1 MRVPITRASRAR
13 KFEFCVRTTNCANP
27 RQGTLTKEDY
37 AKSKAGN
44 YKKICKYCVEFSKWG
59 STHCSKGSEC
69 EHPRQGRLTKV
80 EFSYG
85 RSVCD
90 RCTKAFSYD
99 DIINS
104 SMAQQWLCGRIGH
117 ETRA

>member
-44 YKKICKYCVEFSKWG
+44 YKKICKY
-59 STHCSKGSEC
+59 
-69 EHPRQGRLTKV
+69 
-80 EFSYG
+80 
-85 RSVCD
+85 
-90 RCTKAFSYD
+90 
-99 DIINS
+99 
-104 SMAQQWLCGRIGH
+104 
-117 ETRA
+117 